1 VGVGGPDRPSP
12 LVPEAGAAPLPLSAH
27 AGGATAGTTKGGGG
41 GTVPMR
47 ASWRAS
53 RWNLARARIRRL
65 RTRIRS
71 LDLPARARVGQP
83 GWVVSPPRT
92 GAGRGQGWRGT
103 MRAIVVHETGGPET
117 LRRAAVPVPEPG
129 PRQARVPGQ
138 YAALNFIDVYHRPGL
153 DVLAGPVTTG
163 RVAPREGPFTPGSE
177 AAGEVGAV
185 GPGVS
190 EFRPGDRVAYAM
202 ERGAYA
208 EYAIVPAWKLV
219 HVPEG
224 IGLDT
229 AAAVMLQGMTAHYLT
244 HSTFP

>member
-103 MRAIVVHETGGPET
+103 MRAIVVHETGGAET
-117 LRRAAVPVPEPG
+117 LRLEDVPVPEPG
-129 PRQARVPGQ
+129 PGQ
-138 YAALNFIDVYHRPGL
+138 GRGRGRDAGRHFSDGYQRTGAC
-153 DVLAGPVTTG
+153 VL
-163 RVAPREGPFTPGSE
+163 EGDWECVLYGS
-177 AAGEVGAV
+177 GEV
-185 GPGVS
+185 
-190 EFRPGDRVAYAM
+190 
-202 ERGAYA
+202 
-208 EYAIVPAWKLV
+208 L
-219 HVPEG
+219 
-224 IGLDT
+224 
-229 AAAVMLQGMTAHYLT
+229 
-244 HSTFP
+244 